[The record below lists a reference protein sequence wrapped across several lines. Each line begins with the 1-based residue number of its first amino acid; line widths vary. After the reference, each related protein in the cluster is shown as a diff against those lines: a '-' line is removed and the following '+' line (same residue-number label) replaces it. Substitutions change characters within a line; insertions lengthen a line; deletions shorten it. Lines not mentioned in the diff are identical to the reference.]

1 MEKNPL
7 LVSDAVAANLDES
20 NKENTPGRSA
30 QSPPLPSAVFLET
43 NEEETP
49 ETGIIF

>member
-20 NKENTPGRSA
+20 NKENTA